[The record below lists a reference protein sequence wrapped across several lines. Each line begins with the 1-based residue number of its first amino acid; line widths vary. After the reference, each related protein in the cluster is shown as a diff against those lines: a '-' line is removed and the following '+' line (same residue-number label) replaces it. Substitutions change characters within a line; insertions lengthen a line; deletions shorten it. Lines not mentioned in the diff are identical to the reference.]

1 MKRVVVLC
9 IGSRPDYLKPL
20 LKGLACPYTLR
31 INSRQRRVFHFLQTH
46 ECHLMLLVCSLATNA
61 LGRQFIKVLKQNFSA
76 LPVIFL
82 TEEASK
88 EFIVSVFR
96 VGAMDLYEMP
106 GSLAALEKQL
116 NELLA
121 ENGNGQNRS
130 SDDRQKT
137 SDIPQEHGWQDSLLA
152 LVRHWRPA
160 PATNST
166 KTDKTSGSNTL
177 PKPPSDQKP
186 MIHVAKETAIIPEL
200 ADQPGFVVQFFGPWR
215 VWLNGY
221 RCKTW
226 PNLRTETLFAYLA
239 FRHDQGLARDPRKE
253 LDKSFR
259 LEFNN
264 VHSSMEQ
271 ISASLR
277 KIDSVLEPIVLID
290 ERYRINP
297 SIPWQSDVVEFERYW
312 QLAQHCHR
320 SKGIESALEAYK
332 AAAAVYQGD
341 FMQDSVDD
349 TWIELARD
357 YYREIYLHILN
368 QISEYYAM
376 DGNPGESIRLCE
388 RMLAIDNCREEVYR
402 RMMFSHW
409 RLGRI
414 DLAMETFKRCE
425 QTLRKELAETP
436 SATIWSY
443 YQTLAAEAQYKNLK
457 IGKI

>member
-1 MKRVVVLC
+1 MKRVIVLC

-20 LKGLACPYTLR
+20 LKGLSCPYTLR

-61 LGRQFIKVLKQNFSA
+61 LGRQFLKVLKQNFSE

-106 GSLAALEKQL
+106 GSEAALKKQL

-121 ENGNGQNRS
+121 ETGSCEIQPEAVCEKKEHPW
-130 SDDRQKT
+130 QK
-137 SDIPQEHGWQDSLLA
+137 SLLA
-152 LVRHWRPA
+152 WAKQWQPA
-160 PATNST
+160 PRASRA
-166 KTDKTSGSNTL
+166 TL
-177 PKPPSDQKP
+177 PKPQIDQKP
-186 MIHVAKETAIIPEL
+186 KNTIEKVTANVPEL
-200 ADQPGFVVQFFGPWR
+200 IDQPGFVVHFFGSWQ

-226 PNLRTETLFAYLA
+226 PNVRTETLFAYLA
-239 FRHDQGLARDPRKE
+239 FRHDQGVARDPNKE
-253 LDKSFR
+253 QEKSFR
-259 LEFNN
+259 FEFNN
-264 VHSSMEQ
+264 LRGSLEQ
-271 ISASLR
+271 ITASLR
-277 KIDSVLEPIVLID
+277 KIDPLLEPMVLID
-290 ERYRINP
+290 ESYRINP
-297 SIPWQSDVVEFERYW
+297 AIPWQSDVMEFERYW
-312 QLAQHCHR
+312 QRAQHCHR
-320 SKGIESALEAYK
+320 SSGVESALEAYK
-332 AAAAVYQGD
+332 AAAALYQGD
-341 FMQDSVDD
+341 FMQDAMDD

-357 YYREIYLHILN
+357 YYREIYLYILN
-368 QISEYYAM
+368 QVSDYYAM

-388 RMLAIDNCREEVYR
+388 RMLEIDNCREEVYR

-414 DLAMETFKRCE
+414 DLALETFKRCE

-443 YQTLAAEAQYKNLK
+443 YQTLAAEEQYKNVK
-457 IGKI
+457 ITKI